1 MSLEV
6 FITRKHRLCIVVTS
20 DGWGTDLA
28 PTDRGS
34 YCHEDEGK
42 PSGLLPLGGFAYIYI
57 YIILLKKGPHVDMAS
72 FPRKVMDYADGG
84 DVHMKIKSREAP
96 KREVFWKAKCCL
108 AKGGDDPE
116 SHAMG
121 MQEHVSASFLLHWP
135 ARDSCLTRISGA

>member
-1 MSLEV
+1 
-6 FITRKHRLCIVVTS
+6 
-20 DGWGTDLA
+20 
-28 PTDRGS
+28 
-34 YCHEDEGK
+34 
-42 PSGLLPLGGFAYIYI
+42 
-57 YIILLKKGPHVDMAS
+57 
-72 FPRKVMDYADGG
+72 MDYADGG

-96 KREVFWKAKCCL
+96 KREVFWKSKCCL